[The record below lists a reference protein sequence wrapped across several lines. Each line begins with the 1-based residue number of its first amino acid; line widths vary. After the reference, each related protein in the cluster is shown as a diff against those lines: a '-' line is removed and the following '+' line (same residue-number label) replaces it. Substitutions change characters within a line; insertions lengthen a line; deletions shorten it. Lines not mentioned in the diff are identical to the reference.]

1 MILCLYINTLDGTG
15 GTERATVLLANYLA
29 DQNWQV
35 YILCKQGGTKSF
47 YNVSDKVTIKYLHE
61 STNINIYKNY
71 IKTLIRYRNF
81 INKAKPDYIIDI
93 GVNLALE
100 THPASFMKK
109 TRVISWEHF
118 NANVYHNYIINS
130 ISKWMAASLSKRIVV
145 LTDQDKEV
153 YQNKFSAKKVS
164 VIPYP
169 VAIDVKGH
177 QYNENSRQVLTI
189 GRYTNQKGLD
199 YLLDAWKI
207 VQNKHSD
214 WKLKI
219 VGEGELHSVLLAQ
232 CNSLGL
238 DKSVEFIA
246 PSPDVVQHFR
256 QTSIYAMSSR
266 YEGLPLVLIEAKCF
280 GLPIVSF
287 DCETGPRQIIR
298 DNVDGLLIPVNNPT
312 LLAEGI
318 ITLIESPS
326 KRKEFNNNALA
337 DSVRFSPQ
345 EFYKKWENILSEN

>member
-1 MILCLYINTLDGTG
+1 MDGTG

-29 DQNWQV
+29 DQNLQV

-47 YNVSDKVTIKYLHE
+47 YNVSNKVTIEYLHAN
-61 STNINIYKNY
+61 SNINIYKSY
-71 IKTLIRYRNF
+71 LKTIIRYRNF
-81 INKAKPDYIIDI
+81 LNRARPDYIIDI

-109 TRVISWEHF
+109 TKVISWEHF
-118 NANVYHNYIINS
+118 NANVYHNYVINS
-130 ISKWMAASLSKRIVV
+130 ISKWLASCFSKRIVV
-145 LTDQDKEV
+145 LTDQDQEV
-153 YQNKFSAKKVS
+153 YRKKFSAKNVN

-169 VAIDVKGH
+169 VAIDVKGN
-177 QYNENSRQVLTI
+177 QYNENSKQVLTI

-207 VQNKHSD
+207 VQSKHTD
-214 WKLKI
+214 WRLKI
-219 VGEGELHSVLLAQ
+219 VGEGDLHSALLAQ
-232 CNSLGL
+232 CNLLGL
-238 DKSVEFIA
+238 NKSVDFVS

-298 DNVDGLLIPVNNPT
+298 DNVDGLLIPVNNST

-326 KRKEFNNNALA
+326 KRKEFNSNAIA

-345 EFYKKWENILSEN
+345 AFYEKWETILSAN